1 MEKIITYENLRN
13 FAYSSDRLVKGEIK
27 GIVISFYGLG
37 GAAMYSKDCG
47 TAIDLAK
54 KGIVYIHPYTNPW
67 CWMNESAVKLTDEI
81 IEVLCDRY
89 NLGKNVKIVS
99 SGGSMGGLSALVY
112 TAYAKITPVA
122 CVTNCPVCD
131 LPYHYTERDDLP
143 RTLYSAFSTYEGS
156 MDEALRSASP
166 LHLASKMPQIPYV
179 IYHCTADLA
188 VNIEK
193 HSERF
198 VEAMRAEGRQ
208 IDFIKVEDR
217 GHCDL
222 TAEAALTYFNSLCA
236 PLE

>member
-13 FAYSSDRLVKGEIK
+13 FAYSSDKLIEGEIK

-37 GAAMYSKDCG
+37 GASMYSKDPG

-54 KGIVYIHPYTNPW
+54 KGIVYVHPYTNPW

-81 IEVLCDRY
+81 VDVLCDKY
-89 NLGKNVKIVS
+89 GLGDGVKIVS

-112 TAYAKITPVA
+112 TAYARITPVA
-122 CVTNCPVCD
+122 CVVNCPVCD

-143 RTLYSAFSTYEGS
+143 RTLYSAFFTYEGS

-166 LHLASKMPQIPYV
+166 LHLTDKMPDVPYV
-179 IYHCTADLA
+179 IYHCTADAA
-188 VNIEK
+188 VNIDK
-193 HSERF
+193 HSVAF
-198 VEAMRAEGRQ
+198 VEAMKGADKNIEL
-208 IDFIKVEDR
+208 IKVDGR

-222 TAEAALTYFNSLCA
+222 SAEAALEYFNSLCA
-236 PLE
+236 PLA